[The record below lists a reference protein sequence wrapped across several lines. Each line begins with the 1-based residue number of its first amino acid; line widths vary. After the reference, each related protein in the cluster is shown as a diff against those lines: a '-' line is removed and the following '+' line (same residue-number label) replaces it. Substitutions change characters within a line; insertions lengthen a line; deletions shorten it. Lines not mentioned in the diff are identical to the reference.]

1 MYQPPDIADFL
12 PAHVWVAERGGR
24 MFQTMGQFD
33 WFRRRYRAELIASG
47 QYIRGAGRRADLC
60 GPDLGKVIADILTRE
75 QGAS

>member
-33 WFRRRYRAELIASG
+33 WFRRRYRNELIASG
-47 QYIRGAGRRADLC
+47 QFIRGAGRRADLC
-60 GPDLGKVIADILTRE
+60 GPDLGKVIAEILTRD
-75 QGAS
+75 QVAA